1 MLTAAG
7 YPTKVFPPL
16 EPIEQASLTSMHWAD
31 IKSQLI
37 TATAE
42 VHAAVTTDDLRE
54 AIKPLMDPEH
64 GVLERITALLDT
76 AAQRVTDLDENVP
89 AASSS
94 GSELAHALQSTSTAL
109 TSAGY
114 RIATAGSTPADEAA
128 SARATAAP
136 SHTAATLPAA
146 TQAETFSSAAPAVQR
161 PYGSAPSR

>member
-16 EPIEQASLTSMHWAD
+16 EPAEQASLTSMHWAD

-76 AAQRVTDLDENVP
+76 AAQRVTGLDENAP
-89 AASSS
+89 AASSA
-94 GSELAHALQSTSTAL
+94 SELAHALQSASTAL

-114 RIATAGSTPADEAA
+114 RIVTPGSTPADEAA
-128 SARATAAP
+128 SARATAALT
-136 SHTAATLPAA
+136 HTAATLPAA
-146 TQAETFSSAAPAVQR
+146 TQAETFPSVAPAAQR